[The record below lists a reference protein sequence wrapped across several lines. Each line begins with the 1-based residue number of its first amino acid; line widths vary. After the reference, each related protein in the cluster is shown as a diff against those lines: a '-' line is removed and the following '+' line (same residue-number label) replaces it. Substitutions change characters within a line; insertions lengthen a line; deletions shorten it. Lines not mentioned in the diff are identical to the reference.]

1 MFIACLILLC
11 SYMYTCM
18 SSRVIALPPSKL
30 PLLISGQTGDWKNW
44 FTVAQNELFDK
55 YFNERMK
62 HSSFTYQ
69 FT

>member
-1 MFIACLILLC
+1 
-11 SYMYTCM
+11 M
-18 SSRVIALPPSKL
+18 SSAELAQSVVTAKRLL
-30 PLLISGQTGDWKNW
+30 WLISGQVGDWKNW

-62 HSSFTYQ
+62 DSSFTYQ